1 MITQIKWPRQR
12 RPPNDQW
19 RDELRI
25 TSRQGGCGIGDPQR
39 ALYCKYSMKI
49 VITLQEKICWIW
61 KKNCQMGKTESRELL
76 TQLCWLSNLTNHVF
90 SNLTTKFGNLT
101 VKFSFQFLK
110 CRKIVCY
117 FENKTR
123 YQISGYQISLP
134 LPPSLP
140 PFLPA
145 SLCFS
150 TSPLFTL
157 SVYAQIGTVNMP
169 HKRKDAEDFQTS
181 FWFQFA

>member
-1 MITQIKWPRQR
+1 MADLHVQDYYRFTRHYTARKDLLNMKKKLSNGENGVPR
-12 RPPNDQW
+12 
-19 RDELRI
+19 
-25 TSRQGGCGIGDPQR
+25 TSH
-39 ALYCKYSMKI
+39 A
-49 VITLQEKICWIW
+49 T
-61 KKNCQMGKTESRELL
+61 LL
-76 TQLCWLSNLTNHVF
+76 TFKFDKSCF

-181 FWFQFA
+181 F